1 MKKIFAVFAFLAM
14 GTFALAQTVTVNNTN
29 ASPDNTTTFNSIMMA
44 LHSFQASGKI
54 TDSTDGTGKGKN
66 HGNAAPNLI
75 RVIATGIPYDEV
87 LRVDERAT
95 SSEQNIQDEAFTIE
109 GVASGSNS
117 KPIVRA
123 KDDGTNS
130 TYGFEIR
137 TDVNFEIYNMI
148 FTLDPAFPDTGTGV
162 RVVTVDRLTVTTG
175 VPSIF
180 KFQNC
185 VFTGHDASG
194 MPLVTNKDEAFIDR
208 RADFTPTAGGDTG
221 RTVSFFPAKDR
232 GMLGTFKD
240 CVFYRS
246 TNLTASRHAFLYC
259 WFAGTGVTA
268 GVSTEWTEEVG
279 VTVDGCVFMYG
290 PGNAIESQSGGNI
303 VNASKQFINIIG
315 ENARESGI
323 AEGRPTV
330 IGVMG
335 NVDSP
340 ANGSGIY
347 VIEPNATNS
356 PNGAMS
362 GTWNNLWIFGTTGIP
377 IRDASGLTGG
387 TFYWNLSDS
396 LIFNNNLTSGGTSVQ
411 TGWRTITT
419 PHPSSVS
426 FDNVTVIG
434 GSSLTT
440 GEGTAFSFLGG
451 SNNEAVN
458 VSMNNIVVGKSLSA
472 ATGIVAVR
480 NAGPSAV
487 TVTDSAFIGG
497 GQFALNAAEVTVN
510 SGTGTLDAT
519 NILTDDPVFTS
530 YLDPLDKKFFSPT
543 APAYMAAGTGGVAID
558 GGRKWLPPPAG
569 ATKWSQYE

>member
-1 MKKIFAVFAFLAM
+1 MNKFFAVVAFLAM
-14 GTFALAQTVTVNNTN
+14 GTFALAQTVTVDNTN

-109 GVASGSNS
+109 GIASGSNS

-123 KDDGTNS
+123 KDDGTNDS
-130 TYGFEIR
+130 DGFEIR

-162 RVVTVDRLTVTTG
+162 RVVTIDRLTPTTG
-175 VPSIF
+175 VSSTF

-185 VFTGHDASG
+185 VFTGHDAAG
-194 MPLVTNKDEAFIDR
+194 NPLVTNKDEAFVDR
-208 RADFTPTAGGDTG
+208 TADFTPTAGGVTG
-221 RTVSFFPAKDR
+221 RTVAFFPDKNE
-232 GMLGTFKD
+232 GMIGTFKD

-246 TNLTASRHAFLYC
+246 TNLTASRHALLWCY
-259 WFAGTGVTA
+259 FAGTGVSADTQ
-268 GVSTEWTEEVG
+268 WTEEVG

-290 PGNAIESQSGGNI
+290 PGNAIESQSGGNN

-315 ENARESGI
+315 ENAREGGI

-335 NVDSP
+335 NTEIP

-347 VIEPNATNS
+347 VIEPNITNS

-362 GTWNNLWIFGTTGIP
+362 GTWNNLWIFGTTGIA
-377 IRDASGLTGG
+377 IRDASGGTGG

-396 LIFNNNLTSGGTSVQ
+396 LIFNNNLTSGGTAVQ

-434 GSSLTT
+434 GSSLASPS
-440 GEGTAFSFLGG
+440 EGTAFSFLGG
-451 SNNEAVN
+451 SNNEPVSI
-458 VSMNNIVVGKSLSA
+458 SMNNIVVGKSLSA
-472 ATGIVAVR
+472 TTGIVAVR

-487 TVTDSAFIGG
+487 TVTDSAFIGSG
-497 GQFALNAAEVTVN
+497 LFAIGAAAATVN

-519 NILTDDPVFTS
+519 NILTSDPKFVA
-530 YLDPLDKKFFSPT
+530 YLDPLDKKFFSPA
-543 APAYMAAGTGGVAID
+543 APEYMAAGTGAIPID
-558 GGRKWLPPPAG
+558 GGRVWLPPPTG
-569 ATKWSQYE
+569 ASKWSQYE